1 MRFDQAIARGNKV
14 KRKPWGGYWE
24 IVNENGEDK
33 IYMHYRTGEIF
44 EVRDTKD
51 ILFTLGNVCK
61 DDWMVVND

>member
-1 MRFDQAIARGNKV
+1 M

-33 IYMHYRTGEIF
+33 VYIHCRTGEVF
-44 EVRDTKD
+44 EVRETKD

-61 DDWMVVND
+61 DDWMVVTD